1 MSLFKLMA
9 PKIIY
14 CNLKEEEVCGKMWGR
29 IIIEVTGVMGHFIF

>member
-14 CNLKEEEVCGKMWGR
+14 CNLKEEVCGKMWGR